1 MELTFNLQ
9 ILISCFLGYFIGS
22 IPFGLI
28 ITKIIL
34 SKDLRNFGS
43 GNIGATNVLR
53 TGNKFAAF
61 LTLLFDILKGI
72 VPVIFLNQFISENIS
87 VLSGLFAILGHC
99 FPVWLKFRGGKG
111 IATTIG
117 VIFLLNW
124 MSGCFLILLWL
135 IIAFFTKISSLA
147 AILSIIFNIFF
158 IIYINSQHD
167 YIIFLISIICLIR
180 HHENIFRII
189 NGTERKIKF

>member
-34 SKDLRNFGS
+34 SKDIRNIGS

-53 TGNKFAAF
+53 TGNKFAAL

-72 VPVIFLNQFISENIS
+72 VPIIFLNQFISENIS